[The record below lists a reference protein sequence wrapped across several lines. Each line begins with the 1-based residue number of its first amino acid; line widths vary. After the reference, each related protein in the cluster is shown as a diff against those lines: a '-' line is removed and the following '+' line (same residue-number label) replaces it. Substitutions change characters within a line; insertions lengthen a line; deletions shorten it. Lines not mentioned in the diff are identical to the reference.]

1 MLVYEGGEAVTEAL
15 RSYLLS
21 VIAAALLSAVG
32 LSLLP
37 KGSVRRVLGLCCG
50 MLLALCVLRPVL
62 GLDEAALSQ
71 SLARFQMQ
79 AEEAR
84 TGIEVKNR
92 ELVAAI
98 IKQSTQTYILD
109 KASALGLE
117 ADVEVTVELE
127 TAYPYPSAVTVTC
140 EAAAAQ
146 KLALQTYIIENFAI
160 PAERQTW
167 KTGAEQTE

>member
-1 MLVYEGGEAVTEAL
+1 MTEAL

-21 VIAAALLSAVG
+21 VIAAALLAAAAM
-32 LSLLP
+32 SLLP

-50 MLLALCVLRPVL
+50 MLLAVTALRPVL
-62 GLDEAALSQ
+62 RLDETALSQ

-79 AEEAR
+79 AETAR

-98 IKQSTQTYILD
+98 IKSNTETYILD

-117 ADVEVTVELE
+117 AEVEVTVELE
-127 TAYPYPSAVTVTC
+127 AAYPYPSAVTLTGS
-140 EAAAAQ
+140 ASAAQ
-146 KLALQTYIIENFAI
+146 KQALRDYISENFAI

-167 KTGAEQTE
+167 RTGAEKKE

>member
-50 MLLALCVLRPVL
+50 MLLALCALRPVL
-62 GLDEAALSQ
+62 KLDEAALSQ

-117 ADVEVTVELE
+117 ADVELE
-127 TAYPYPSAVTVTC
+127 TVYPYPSAVTVTC
-140 EAAAAQ
+140 EASAAQ

>member
-1 MLVYEGGEAVTEAL
+1 MTEAL

-50 MLLALCVLRPVL
+50 MLLALCALRPVL
-62 GLDEAALSQ
+62 RLDEAALSQ

-92 ELVAAI
+92 ELVAEI
-98 IKQSTQTYILD
+98 IKQSAETYILD
-109 KASALGLE
+109 KASSMGLE
-117 ADVEVTVELE
+117 ASVEVTVEGE
-127 TAYPYPSAVTVTC
+127 MTYPYPAAVCITANAA
-140 EAAAAQ
+140 EAQ
-146 KLALQTYIIENFAI
+146 RKQLGSYISENLAI

-167 KTGAEQTE
+167 KTETQTPQAD

>member
-1 MLVYEGGEAVTEAL
+1 MLLYEGGESVTEAL

-21 VIAAALLSAVG
+21 VIASALLSAVG
-32 LSLLP
+32 MSLLP
-37 KGSVRRVLGLCCG
+37 KGSIRRVLGLCCG
-50 MLLALCVLRPVL
+50 MLLALTVLRPVL
-62 GLDEAALSQ
+62 HLDDTALAE

-98 IKQSTQTYILD
+98 IKQNTETYILD
-109 KASALGLE
+109 KASSLGLE

-127 TAYPYPSAVTVTC
+127 TAYPYPSTVTVTGS
-140 EAAAAQ
+140 ASAAQ
-146 KLALQTYIIENFAI
+146 KEALQSYITENFAI
-160 PAERQTW
+160 SAERQTW
-167 KTGAEQTE
+167 RSGAEKTE